1 MELGPVI
8 GRDTAGLLSPVL
20 EHVKAQRHD
29 PRRLRMPPDAED
41 AAFQPKRIVP
51 VRSREAVGLNAF

>member
-1 MELGPVI
+1 
-8 GRDTAGLLSPVL
+8 VL
-20 EHVKAQRHD
+20 EHVEAQRHD
-29 PRRLRMPPDAED
+29 PRRLRVAPDAED